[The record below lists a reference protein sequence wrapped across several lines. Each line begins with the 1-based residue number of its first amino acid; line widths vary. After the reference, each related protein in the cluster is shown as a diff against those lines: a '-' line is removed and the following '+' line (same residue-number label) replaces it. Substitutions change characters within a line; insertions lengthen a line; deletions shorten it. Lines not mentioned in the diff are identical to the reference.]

1 MNKQIYTKFEVDK
14 IKDELEKLQ
23 IKLNIKEDII
33 QALLLEIKDLSK
45 KN

>member
-1 MNKQIYTKFEVDK
+1 MDKNIYTKFEVDK
-14 IKDELEKLQ
+14 IKNELEELK

-33 QALLLEIKDLSK
+33 QALLLEIKDLSR

>member
-14 IKDELEKLQ
+14 IKDELEKLK

>member
-1 MNKQIYTKFEVDK
+1 MDKNIYTKFEVDK
-14 IKDELEKLQ
+14 IKDELEELK

-33 QALLLEIKDLSK
+33 QALLLEIKDLSR